1 MKLDNTIV
9 DGINQKPSGYMIL
22 MTAGDRTFVAAEG
35 EIGRSM
41 IEIKKK
47 GIPLSRWNQ
56 NPNRFKIGLTHI

>member
-1 MKLDNTIV
+1 MKLDNTNV

-41 IEIKKK
+41 IENKKERDSLIQVESK
-47 GIPLSRWNQ
+47 SKPI
-56 NPNRFKIGLTHI
+56 